1 MTTSKLTKFALLI
14 LFGAFIMQPDVSW
27 AVSEEAKGTITN
39 QKVQNET
46 EKFITDRLVDDKTLE
61 AGKVRKRTM
70 ADLQKRAENV
80 KKALDAAKK
89 TYNEARD
96 GVFEVITK
104 LEEAQRKQ
112 ENDKLKSH
120 GFFGIFSGTF
130 WGDAWSIFKDRVSR
144 GVDAAMAK
152 LADMFSGSYLFAAEQ
167 LEDLLSN
174 YSPSVF
180 PDYDTINSY
189 VPILKKWGQYI
200 DMTQPEY
207 DGLMAAGAGGEL
219 YAYMAMRDDGVMVE
233 HFFVFSEGKLTSI
246 TGATRGCI
254 PLMMKLAESQSCIFC
269 PLFKTIFNAAQSM
282 ATKAY
287 STLAKSLSNVMLIGF
302 ALYIAFMVL
311 KQVSAFTKQD
321 APKMITEL
329 LQQIFKVLV
338 AFYMLKNA
346 NIVYGYIVGPMLK
359 AGFEFGS
366 SLLFAKADGYLA
378 SCNTAEAIKNVSGGV
393 MPTYIFTNLDCFIRA
408 VQAEVARP
416 QAIGSTLMCV
426 ARNAGKE
433 NLGPINNVLWDFS
446 MMFQGLII
454 WVMGWLISLAF
465 AFYLIDATVQLGIVG
480 ALMPFLIAAWPFKI
494 TKKYTMAGWNI
505 LMNTFFVYVFMGLVV
520 SINVEL
526 MGQALTGSKG
536 GFAAI
541 EQAINANGVL
551 KLKELLDIGFS
562 GFLILIAC
570 CIFGF
575 KLTAQASSLAG
586 TMGHGGTTNIAPGIG
601 GMAYGAATKLG
612 GKALSGAGKVVSS
625 VGAATGATAALRR
638 GKDAAKDK
646 IMGAVGLGRRGGRA
660 GAAGGGGAGGAGGG
674 AGKPGTNPGA
684 GANPGTGANPTA
696 AQQSQAMQNAGP
708 RQLSQNDMQG
718 KSKNELKKLIEER
731 QEYIQQQQQHIMQM
745 QQQYEQQIQQ
755 LQQEQQQALQQQ
767 TQEQQQQAPQNQEQQ
782 QIQQLQQQLEAEYN
796 KTNNGKAGQ
805 QMIRDQVDKVLQS
818 VTNEKQLTNKMS
830 YHNKRADDYL
840 KKAEKETDP
849 AQKKNLENMANAQ
862 FEEAVKA
869 EKTLQEAKAN
879 TQKAQNELNAIKQE
893 NEKYRNEY
901 VQTQMKNRT
910 PNK

>member
-14 LFGAFIMQPDVSW
+14 LFGAFIMQPSVSW
-27 AVSEEAKGTITN
+27 AVGEEAKGTITN
-39 QKVQNET
+39 QKVQGET
-46 EKFITDRLVDDKTLE
+46 EKFITDRLVDGNTLE
-61 AGKVRKRTM
+61 AGKIRKRTM
-70 ADLQKRAENV
+70 ADLQKRAEKL
-80 KKALDAAKK
+80 KKSLDAAKK
-89 TYNEARD
+89 AYDTARD
-96 GVFEVITK
+96 GVFEVISK
-104 LEEAQRKQ
+104 LEEAQQKQ

-120 GFFGIFSGTF
+120 GFLGIFSGSF
-130 WGDAWSIFKDRVSR
+130 WGDAWSIFKDRFAR
-144 GVDAAMAK
+144 GVDVAMAK

-174 YSPSVF
+174 YNSSVF

-189 VPILKKWGQYI
+189 IPVLKKQGQYI
-200 DMTQPEY
+200 DRTQPEY

-219 YAYMAMRDDGVMVE
+219 YAYMAMRDDGVLVE
-233 HFFVFSEGKLTSI
+233 HFFVFSQGKLTSI

-526 MGQALTGSKG
+526 LGQALTGSKG

-541 EQAINANGVL
+541 EQAINANGVT

-575 KLTAQASSLAG
+575 KLTGQASSLAG

-612 GKALSGAGKVVSS
+612 GKALSGAGKVASS

-638 GKDAAKDK
+638 GKDAVKDK
-646 IMGAVGLGRRGGRA
+646 IMGAVGLGRRGGKAGSA
-660 GAAGGGGAGGAGGG
+660 GAAGGG

-684 GANPGTGANPTA
+684 GTTPGAGTNPTA

-708 RQLSQNDMQG
+708 RQLSKSDMNG
-718 KSKNELKKLIEER
+718 KSKNELKQLIEER
-731 QEYIQQQQQHIMQM
+731 QNYIQQQQQHIMQM

-755 LQQEQQQALQQQ
+755 LQQEQQQTQQEQQQ
-767 TQEQQQQAPQNQEQQ
+767 TQQEQQQQQTRDMQQ
-782 QIQQLQQQLEAEYN
+782 QIQQLEAEYN
-796 KTNNGKAGQ
+796 KTNNGQAGQ
-805 QMIRDQVDKVLQS
+805 QMLRDQTNKVLQS
-818 VTNEKQLTNKMS
+818 VMSEKQATNKMN
-830 YHNKRADDYL
+830 YHNKRADEYL

-849 AQKKNLENMANAQ
+849 AQKKNLENLANAQ

-869 EKTLQEAKAN
+869 EKTLQTAKAN

-901 VQTQMKNRT
+901 VQSKMKNQT